1 MKAMKNIDNAEK
13 NSIPSILAALKSYDG
28 CEFDVRLTRDRVLVL
43 YHDAKYNGRRLLE
56 TDFKDLKG
64 VQALKELIDHPQV
77 IESINDNGKTLWIE
91 TKEDTTLGMKR
102 DPVYCQEL
110 ARSITDQLKD
120 SSLKSE
126 NIRIISFSSEILK
139 HINGFRTCRI
149 VPYIFTRADSLIR
162 YYNHKT
168 ILQMF
173 KSLRQYILDTKKMGI
188 NGLLFYK
195 RYLRGFFSLFQ
206 PSLEDIKSL
215 RKNNFILGTGVET
228 FEEEKFFKDVVC
240 VTDYRGEREG
250 GRGKN
255 AGPLICHRGL

>member
-1 MKAMKNIDNAEK
+1 MKGSYNAEK

-28 CEFDVRLTRDRVLVL
+28 CEVDVRLTRDRVLVL

-64 VQALKELIDHPQV
+64 VQALKELTDHPQV
-77 IESINDNGKTLWIE
+77 VESINNNGKTLWIE

-102 DPVYCQEL
+102 DPVFCLEL

-120 SSLKSE
+120 SALKPE

-149 VPYIFTRADSLIR
+149 IPYIFTRTDSLIR
-162 YYNHKT
+162 YYNHNT

-188 NGLLFYK
+188 GGLLFYR

-206 PSLEDIKSL
+206 PSLDEIRLVGKDD
-215 RKNNFILGTGVET
+215 FILGTGVET

-240 VTDYRGEREG
+240 VTDYRGERKG
-250 GRGKN
+250 GRGKD

>member
-1 MKAMKNIDNAEK
+1 MIAMKDSYNAEK
-13 NSIPSILAALKSYDG
+13 NSVPSILAALRSYDG
-28 CEFDVRLTRDRVLVL
+28 CEFDVRLTKDRVLVL

-56 TDFKDLKG
+56 TNFKNLKG

-77 IESINDNGKTLWIE
+77 IRSINDNGKTLWIE

-102 DPVYCQEL
+102 DPAYCKEL

-120 SSLKSE
+120 SELKPE

-139 HINGFRTCRI
+139 HISGFRTCRI
-149 VPYIFTRADSLIR
+149 VPYIFTRTDSIIR
-162 YYNHKT
+162 YYNHNT

-173 KSLRQYILDTKKMGI
+173 KSLRQHILDTEKMGI
-188 NGLLFYK
+188 GGLLFYK

-206 PSLEDIKSL
+206 PSLEDIKL
-215 RKNNFILGTGVET
+215 LGKDNFILGTGVET
-228 FEEEKFFKDVVC
+228 FEEERFFKDVVC

-250 GRGKN
+250 GRRKD
-255 AGPLICHRGL
+255 AAPLICHRGL

>member
-1 MKAMKNIDNAEK
+1 MLIMKNSDNAEK
-13 NSIPSILAALKSYDG
+13 NSVPSILAALRLYDG
-28 CEFDVRLTRDRVLVL
+28 CEFDVRLTKDRVLVL

-110 ARSITDQLKD
+110 ARSITDLLKD
-120 SSLKSE
+120 SDLKSE

-139 HINGFRTCRI
+139 HISGFRTCRI
-149 VPYIFTRADSLIR
+149 VPYIFTRTDSLIR

-173 KSLRQYILDTKKMGI
+173 RSLRKYILDTKKMGI
-188 NGLLFYK
+188 GGLLFYR

-206 PSLEDIKSL
+206 PSLEEIRLLGKDD
-215 RKNNFILGTGVET
+215 FILGTGVET

-240 VTDYRGEREG
+240 ITDYRGEREG
-250 GRGKN
+250 GRGAN
-255 AGPLICHRGL
+255 AGRLICHRGL

>member
-1 MKAMKNIDNAEK
+1 MLIMKNSNNAGK
-13 NSIPSILAALKSYDG
+13 NSVPSILAALRSYDG

-43 YHDAKYNGRRLLE
+43 YHDAKYNGRRVLE
-56 TDFKDLKG
+56 TDFNDLKE
-64 VQALKELIDHPQV
+64 VQAFQELIDHPQV

-102 DPVYCQEL
+102 DPVYCKEL

-120 SSLKSE
+120 SNLKPG

-139 HINGFRTCRI
+139 HISGFRTCRI
-149 VPYIFTRADSLIR
+149 IPYIFTRTDSLIR

-173 KSLRQYILDTKKMGI
+173 KSLRRYILDTKKMGI
-188 NGLLFYK
+188 GGLLFYK

-206 PSLEDIKSL
+206 PSLDAIKL
-215 RKNNFILGTGVET
+215 LGNDNFVLGTGVVT

-250 GRGKN
+250 GRGKD

>member
-1 MKAMKNIDNAEK
+1 MKDSYNAEK
-13 NSIPSILAALKSYDG
+13 NSVPSILAALKSYDG
-28 CEFDVRLTRDRVLVL
+28 CEVDVRLTKDRVLVL
-43 YHDAKYNGRRLLE
+43 YHDVKYNGQRILE
-56 TDFKDLKG
+56 TDFKDLRG
-64 VQALKELIDHPQV
+64 VQALKELIHHPQV
-77 IESINDNGKTLWIE
+77 VELINDNGKTLWIE

-102 DPVYCQEL
+102 DPVFCQEL

-120 SSLKSE
+120 SGLKPE

-149 VPYIFTRADSLIR
+149 IPYIFTRTDSLIR
-162 YYNHKT
+162 YFNHKT
-168 ILQMF
+168 ILRMF
-173 KSLRQYILDTKKMGI
+173 KSLRHYILDTKKMGI
-188 NGLLFYK
+188 GGLLFYR

-206 PSLEDIKSL
+206 PSLDEIRLVGKDD
-215 RKNNFILGTGVET
+215 FILGTGVET

-250 GRGKN
+250 GRGKD

>member
-1 MKAMKNIDNAEK
+1 MKNSNNAEK
-13 NSIPSILAALKSYDG
+13 NSVPSILAALRSYDG
-28 CEFDVRLTRDRVLVL
+28 CEFDVRLTKDRVLVL
-43 YHDAKYNGRRLLE
+43 YHDAKCNGRRLLE

-64 VQALKELIDHPQV
+64 VQALRELTDHPHVIELI
-77 IESINDNGKTLWIE
+77 NNNGKTLWIE
-91 TKEDTTLGMKR
+91 TKEDTTLGLKR

-110 ARSITDQLKD
+110 ARSIKDQLKE
-120 SSLKSE
+120 SRLKPE

-139 HINGFRTCRI
+139 HISGFRTCRI

-188 NGLLFYK
+188 GGLLFYK
-195 RYLRGFFSLFQ
+195 LYLRGIFSLFQ
-206 PSLEDIKSL
+206 PSLEEIRLLGKDD
-215 RKNNFILGTGVET
+215 FILGTGVET

-240 VTDYRGEREG
+240 VTDYRGDREG

>member
-1 MKAMKNIDNAEK
+1 MKDSYNTEK
-13 NSIPSILAALKSYDG
+13 NSVPSILAALRSYDG

-43 YHDAKYNGRRLLE
+43 HHNVKYNGRRLLE

-64 VQALKELIDHPQV
+64 VQALQELIDHPQL
-77 IESINDNGKTLWIE
+77 IKSINDNGKTLWIE
-91 TKEDTTLGMKR
+91 TKEDTTLGKKR

-110 ARSITDQLKD
+110 AKSITDQLKD
-120 SSLKSE
+120 SDLKSE
-126 NIRIISFSSEILK
+126 NIRIISFSSDILK
-139 HINGFRTCRI
+139 HISGFLTCRI
-149 VPYIFTRADSLIR
+149 IPYIFTRADSIIR

-173 KSLRQYILDTKKMGI
+173 KSLRKYILDTEKMGI
-188 NGLLFYK
+188 GGLLFYR

-206 PSLEDIKSL
+206 PSLDEIRLIGKDD
-215 RKNNFILGTGVET
+215 FILGTGAET

-250 GRGKN
+250 GRGKD